1 MLGARKVKTQKAAI
15 IFEPQQA
22 AGFFGGLA
30 GAVNGDLVHKK
41 SSFLARLL
49 GKRIASGQVTLAD
62 DATLSGGLATRLD
75 VTYDDLDDLQ
85 VGIEAL
91 LALRDDADELV
102 VSLSAADGVLHA
114 SLGPFPP
121 EKVHA
126 ADSDRGL
133 DLRRVLETVCDT
145 HEVDERDGG
154 AWVELT
160 KRIANAEPVA

>member
-1 MLGARKVKTQKAAI
+1 VTTDEIRLVIPAEEDFRPIAHLVT
-15 IFEPQQA
+15 
-22 AGFFGGLA
+22 GGLA
-30 GAVNGDLVHKK
+30 M
-41 SSFLARLL
+41 
-49 GKRIASGQVTLAD
+49 
-62 DATLSGGLATRLD
+62 RLD

-91 LALRDDADELV
+91 LALRDDTDELV
-102 VSLSAADGVLHA
+102 VSLSADDGVLRA

-126 ADSDRGL
+126 GESDGGL

-145 HEVDERDGG
+145 HEVEERDGG

-160 KRIANAEPVA
+160 KRIANAGTRA